1 METPFKIISTKRWR
15 EMNQRA
21 VMTDR
26 AIDALA
32 RRIDAFRGELASV
45 ERIVCGLRL
54 DVKNIR
60 RKLNEKPRNAW
71 QFTGK

>member
-1 METPFKIISTKRWR
+1 
-15 EMNQRA
+15 MNQRA